1 MMTVQPEYP
10 TRDGFR
16 NTAEETR
23 PGFSCAQDQEQV
35 GNGQGRRPLDSIANK
50 GASTAQ
56 SMFSLPDAEDLQR
69 AVAQAKQADARR
81 DRYRARELLWGL
93 SALKRVKLCG
103 RCSCRKNGTVDVV
116 TRTLV
121 GADGQPTD
129 THRGSFSGIATC
141 GSVWACP
148 VCSAAIQSER
158 TAQVATLLK
167 WAVQQGYTVIFETAT
182 LRHHAGQSLTDLWS
196 GLGTAWSS
204 MRTSG
209 SYRRFQK
216 RNNYVGYVRA
226 VEVTYGDNGW
236 HPHVHSFHI
245 FDLGG
250 IPQVSTPEWG
260 VYEERCAALVAEMK
274 TLRFTSWAYGAHKAG
289 LGAPLERAFDVQ
301 VVHKPESARDYISK
315 AVYDDSKNEK
325 ALRKQAFELQSAGL
339 KKGKMGGRTPF
350 ELLRSVVEDGLADDL
365 DLWNEYEKASK
376 GRRALTW
383 SRGLKKLCG
392 ADEVSD
398 LDEWTE
404 PEVHVTLANW
414 KRDLSRRALL
424 QTQVLDAAEHR
435 ADTEE
440 IEEFCQV
447 NGIELMDVNHPHAVR
462 DREDHMFMKDERTDE
477 EIKRAKLATSWN
489 EQVEAE
495 ERADAD
501 AVTWWRRW
509 VDDSVCAEDGRHLR
523 NIYGMELLVAT
534 DPAITKITE
543 LVLAAPRESRWSLA
557 TELCTGAPGRVLG
570 SVWGAVKMSA
580 EFEEERQFDA
590 QLREI
595 REEIL
600 GNHAPVQAPTLTTM

>member
-1 MMTVQPEYP
+1 MTVQPEYP
-10 TRDGFR
+10 TRSQIR
-16 NTAEETR
+16 NTAEEPDT
-23 PGFSCAQDQEQV
+23 GFSCAQTQDQV
-35 GNGQGRRPLDSIANK
+35 GNGQGRRPLDNNANK
-50 GASTAQ
+50 GANTGQ
-56 SMFSLPDAEDLQR
+56 GTFSLPDAGDLQR
-69 AVAQAKQADARR
+69 AVAQEKQQDARR
-81 DRYRARELLWGL
+81 DRYRAREILWSL
-93 SALKRVKLCG
+93 STLKRVKLCG
-103 RCSCRKNGTVDVV
+103 RCSCRKNGTVDLV
-116 TRTLV
+116 TRSLV
-121 GADGQPTD
+121 GADGQVTS
-129 THRGSFSGIATC
+129 THRAGFDGIATC
-141 GSVWACP
+141 GSVWSCP
-148 VCSAAIQSER
+148 VCSASIQSER

-167 WAVQQGYTVIFETAT
+167 WAAQKGYTVVFETAT
-182 LRHHAGQSLTDLWS
+182 LRHHKGQSLTDLWS

-216 RNNYVGYVRA
+216 RNGYLGYIRA
-226 VEVTYGDNGW
+226 VEVTHGDNGW
-236 HPHVHSFHI
+236 HPHIHSFHI

-250 IPQVSTPEWG
+250 IPQVSTPEWDA
-260 VYEERCAALVAEMK
+260 YEERCASLVSEMK
-274 TLRFTSWAYGAHKAG
+274 STRFASWAYGAHKAG

-325 ALRKQAFELQSAGL
+325 ALRKQALELQSAGL
-339 KKGKMGGRTPF
+339 QKGKQGGRTPF

-392 ADEVSD
+392 AEEVSD

-404 PEVHVTLANW
+404 PEVHVTLADW
-414 KRDLSRRALL
+414 KRDLSKKARL
-424 QTQVLDAAEHR
+424 QTQVLEVAEDN
-435 ADTEE
+435 ADTAQ

-462 DREDHMFMKDERTDE
+462 DREDHRFMKDERTEE
-477 EIKRAKLATSWN
+477 EIRLAKLANSWT
-489 EQVEAE
+489 EHVEAE

-509 VDDSVCAEDGRHLR
+509 VDDSVCAEDGHHLR

-534 DPAITKITE
+534 DPAIDKITE
-543 LVLAAPRESRWSLA
+543 LVLAAPVEARWSLT
-557 TELCTGAPGRVLG
+557 TELCTGAPSRVLG
-570 SVWGAVKMSA
+570 CVWGTVKMDQ

-595 REEIL
+595 QEGIL
-600 GNHAPVQAPTLTTM
+600 GNREPVQAPTLATM